1 MARIEALP
9 YVDQLRSRLDGLK
22 VETVGIDFDG
32 TLIDTP
38 ALFKEAM
45 RDASDTLSICLR
57 GNSTSIMELMDKIME
72 GLRTEFG
79 VWPSVMDAAVLIVA
93 KTLQLSRDDYLVETA
108 LERVRDIYRKDVPLL
123 HKGARDLV
131 DSFSATGRDVYLMTH
146 ADPQWTRHKLD
157 VIGLSSSFAGVVCF
171 SIDQPKAS
179 QWEGVLSRL
188 GINPATLLV
197 VGDNRAADVIPPVEL
212 GATGVYV
219 DWGKKYYS
227 MEAGVGNEQW
237 RQVQENGRVHLASAT
252 DRVIDTLL
260 GTI

>member
-79 VWPSVMDAAVLIVA
+79 VWPSVMDAAV
-93 KTLQLSRDDYLVETA
+93 
-108 LERVRDIYRKDVPLL
+108 
-123 HKGARDLV
+123 
-131 DSFSATGRDVYLMTH
+131 
-146 ADPQWTRHKLD
+146 
-157 VIGLSSSFAGVVCF
+157 
-171 SIDQPKAS
+171 
-179 QWEGVLSRL
+179 
-188 GINPATLLV
+188 
-197 VGDNRAADVIPPVEL
+197 
-212 GATGVYV
+212 
-219 DWGKKYYS
+219 
-227 MEAGVGNEQW
+227 
-237 RQVQENGRVHLASAT
+237 
-252 DRVIDTLL
+252 
-260 GTI
+260 